1 MPKLNQNMGNNYTWG
16 LNPVRDTLL
25 QMIAIGVDISDRQ
38 FKSELNT
45 IFSLII
51 ENHLKNREDLVYLDF
66 KVKKTDMH
74 FKVIGNNIVSALW
87 LSGMM
92 PRNPTAVYEKNE
104 CHIGGKT
111 YTFDKKKKILISS
124 IVK

>member
-1 MPKLNQNMGNNYTWG
+1 MGNNYTWG

-104 CHIGGKT
+104 YHIGGKT